1 MQVTITHK
9 AREIPPGRSMAE
21 AEPELDAALGA
32 AHMLA
37 HSIASACP
45 RAVLIRLSLDI
56 KIDEMLD
63 TEGDDA
69 E

>member
-1 MQVTITHK
+1 MKVTITHK

-21 AEPELDAALGA
+21 AEPHHEIVQAS

-37 HSIASACP
+37 CAIAARYP

-63 TEGDDA
+63 TEGD